1 MLVGRARELEQLG
14 SLLDE
19 ARLGRAAALLLTGEA
34 GLGKTALLD
43 AAVSSAGD
51 FTVLRARGI
60 ESEGEISYAVVSE
73 LLGQLPSG
81 LESLPRP
88 LRTAL
93 ESARALRFASG
104 ESAAVTAA
112 WAALLVAASESQPVL
127 VVVDDIQW
135 ADGSSAEAVLFAA
148 RRVHDARVAT
158 LLALRDPPAAGP
170 SADGDRAHRTRAA
183 RRRVRTAARRRRGSG
198 DPRDRGREPACPRRA
213 RAACAHRRA

>member
-104 ESAAVTAA
+104 ESAAVDCR
-112 WAALLVAASESQPVL
+112 L
-127 VVVDDIQW
+127 
-135 ADGSSAEAVLFAA
+135 GGAA
-148 RRVHDARVAT
+148 RRC
-158 LLALRDPPAAGP
+158 LRIAAG
-170 SADGDRAHRTRAA
+170 AG
-183 RRRVRTAARRRRGSG
+183 RRRRHPVG
-198 DPRDRGREPACPRRA
+198 
-213 RAACAHRRA
+213 